1 MKRLTYLAT
10 TLIASAFIIFAP
22 SVASAQSMMNT
33 QGTSTAEASSTTA
46 DEQKGQDIYNQ
57 LQNKQTTCANL
68 TDDDFDVLG
77 DFFMGRMM
85 GGSHAAM
92 NQYMVENLGAN
103 GEKQVHVAMG
113 KRLSGCDANASY
125 PSSVNNYSSLSW
137 MNGMGMM
144 GTGNSNGMMNDF
156 GRSGWSWTSMILG
169 VLLVISVVWNV
180 VMWQGQS
187 NAKAARGSDKRR
199 S

>member
-1 MKRLTYLAT
+1 MKQFRYNVVMLMVPVLMVLAPG
-10 TLIASAFIIFAP
+10 A
-22 SVASAQSMMNT
+22 ASAQSMMNT
-33 QGTSTAEASSTTA
+33 QSTSTSEASSTTA

-57 LQNKQTTCANL
+57 LQNKQTTCSNL
-68 TDDDFDVLG
+68 NDDDFDVLG

-85 GGSHAAM
+85 GSSHAAM
-92 NQYMVENLGAN
+92 NQYMVDNLGAN

-144 GTGNSNGMMNDF
+144 SNGMMNDF
-156 GRSGWSWTSMILG
+156 GHSGWSWTSVLLG
-169 VLLVISVVWNV
+169 VLLVISVVWNI
-180 VMWQGQS
+180 VMWQDQS
-187 NAKAARGSDKRR
+187 KIKGTKGSDKKQ